1 MPTPSGEKSVAD
13 AISIGMPFVKASG
26 IAHVIYHTGGCGQW
40 GGRCTC
46 GVDAACRHLAL
57 EFDEVLEVYGKP
69 T

>member
-13 AISIGMPFVKASG
+13 AIDNGMPFVKASG
-26 IAHVIYHTGGCGQW
+26 IESTIYHRGGCGW
-40 GGRCTC
+40 WEVGCTC
-46 GVDAACRHLAL
+46 GLDPALRRVAL

>member
-13 AISIGMPFVKASG
+13 AIDNGMPFVKASG
-26 IAHVIYHTGGCGQW
+26 IAHSIYHTGGCGQW

-46 GVDAACRHLAL
+46 GCDAALRHLAM
-57 EFDEVLEVYGKP
+57 EFDEVLEKFGRS